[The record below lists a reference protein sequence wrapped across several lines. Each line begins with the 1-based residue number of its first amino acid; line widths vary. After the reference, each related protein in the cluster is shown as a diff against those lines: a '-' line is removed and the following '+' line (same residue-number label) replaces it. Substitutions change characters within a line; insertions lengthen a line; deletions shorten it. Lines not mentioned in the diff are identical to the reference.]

1 MKRRT
6 WFVLGAVVLV
16 AVGGVLLGLFLTSGK
31 DKTKAAAA
39 ASNTVRVSR
48 GNVVESLTVYGT
60 VAPKQEYTFTF
71 EGDKVLE
78 ILVSVGQRVES
89 GQVLVR
95 LDSTREELA
104 LLQAQQALQQAKA
117 EGVPATIRAKEL
129 AQTIAQA
136 DYDATTLRAPFGG
149 VVTEITEATGSSATR
164 NVTLVDT
171 TELFVAGKVDQL
183 DAPSLALGQAA
194 QAVIEA
200 LPDKTWPVQLV
211 EIGGMATKSGNS
223 TVVSVTG
230 KLPTDPSILI
240 GYTVEMEITTA
251 SALNV
256 LRVPISSLVES
267 PRGWMVMKLVNGTA
281 TPQAVTVGANS
292 DQYAEI
298 KSGLQEGDEIVLNP
312 TSSAGRTSTR
322 SNGQQE
328 PGFMQFQ
335 FPGGG
340 GTPPAGTP

>member
-6 WFVLGAVVLV
+6 WVVLGAVALV

-39 ASNTVRVSR
+39 ASNTVRVAR
-48 GNVVESLTVYGT
+48 GDVVQSLTVYGT

-71 EGDKVLE
+71 ESDKVSE
-78 ILVSVGQRVES
+78 ILVSVAQRVEAN
-89 GQVLVR
+89 QVLVR

-104 LLQAQQALQQAKA
+104 LLQAQQALQEAKA
-117 EGVPATIRAKEL
+117 EGVPATIREKEL
-129 AQTIAQA
+129 AQAIAQA
-136 DYDATTLRAPFGG
+136 DYEATTLRAPFGG
-149 VVTEITEATGSSATR
+149 VVTEITEATASSSTR
-164 NVTLVDT
+164 NLTLVDT
-171 TELFVAGKVDQL
+171 SELFVTGTVDQL
-183 DAPSLALGQAA
+183 DAPTVALGQPA

-200 LPDKTWPVQLV
+200 LPDKTWPVKLV

-240 GYTVEMEITTA
+240 GYTVEMEVTTT

-256 LRVPISSLVES
+256 LRVPISTLVKS
-267 PRGWMVMKLVNGTA
+267 PRGWIVMKVTSGTVA
-281 TPQAVTVGANS
+281 PQAVTIGANS
-292 DQYAEI
+292 GQYAEI
-298 KSGLQEGDEIVLNP
+298 TSGLEEGDEILLNP
-312 TSSAGRTSTR
+312 STTGSGAATQ
-322 SNGQQE
+322 SNGQRE
-328 PGFMQFQ
+328 GSP

-340 GTPPAGTP
+340 APIFIPGMP